1 MRELMILALAI
12 MLCVIAGNFEMKE
25 NDYESKIESLQMEN
39 NYLRKD
45 VPYWLTGAYSICK
58 TDESVKPENIK
69 DCTAQQI
76 LEK

>member
-12 MLCVIAGNFEMKE
+12 MLCVIAGNFEIKE

-69 DCTAQQI
+69 ECTSQQI